1 MTFIA
6 YSLWEAIST
15 STTQGPVLS
24 TSQYWSGYAFLF
36 LIELCT
42 ILANELYD
50 LATDRIN
57 ANANPFN
64 GGSRVLVEGR
74 LMS

>member
-6 YSLWEAIST
+6 YSLWGAI

-24 TSQYWSGYAFLF
+24 ASRYWSGYAFLF
-36 LIELCT
+36 LLELCT
-42 ILANELYD
+42 IPANELYD

-57 ANANPFN
+57 ANASPFN

-74 LMS
+74 LMP